1 MIEFTWE
8 VLIYGALEILFVIF
22 LAFLVIKRFRHQL
35 AGLIQLELMDPGDA
49 AKESFKFWLK
59 ILIFLIL
66 AGMEIAAEAML
77 GPGIAIAWPISLLV
91 ILATALWIFFDEILY
106 YGGPFWAFW
115 NNFITS
121 FLFVKMGPPAG
132 SCIIKVRES
141 RTFFPGKHIM
151 DMHFTATAITNTGC
165 TVEFVGTRDLPP
177 NTIKNIKTWISP
189 SGGNSQSVFVEGQ
202 AYISKREVP
211 AGDSVAIGLDFV
223 CKCPTGQVGNKTVT
237 LLWYAYY
244 KK

>member
-1 MIEFTWE
+1 MIEFTQE

-35 AGLIQLELMDPGDA
+35 TGLIQLELMDRSGA
-49 AKESFKFWLK
+49 TKESFKFWFK

-66 AGMEIAAEAML
+66 AGMEIAVEAML
-77 GPGIAIAWPISLLV
+77 GAGIAIASPISLLV
-91 ILATALWIFFDEILY
+91 IFATALCIFFDKILY
-106 YGGPFWAFW
+106 YGGPFWSFW

-121 FLFVKMGPPAG
+121 FLFVKMGPPARN
-132 SCIIKVRES
+132 CIIKVRES
-141 RTFFPGKHIM
+141 GTSFYGKHVM

-177 NTIKNIKTWISP
+177 NKIQHIRTWVSP
-189 SGGNSQSVFVEGQ
+189 SGGSSQSVFVEGQ
-202 AYISKREVP
+202 AYISKRQVP

-223 CKCPTGQVGNKTVT
+223 CKCPAGQVGNKTVT
-237 LLWYAYY
+237 LLWCAYY
-244 KK
+244 K